1 MRNYEFTYILI
12 GTLDDAA
19 VAQSAEKYVKFIQD
33 RDGKVTHHE
42 IWGRR
47 RFAYEID
54 KHTEGHYVH
63 MRFAAPATC
72 VAELN
77 RALHFDEDAVRT
89 LVVLDEEW
97 ERRNREAAAAR
108 GAGAVSSQNTEDI
121 RESASA

>member
-1 MRNYEFTYILI
+1 MRNYEFTYILL

-19 VAQSAEKYVKFIQD
+19 VAQSAEKYVKFVQD
-33 RDGKVTHHE
+33 REGKVTHQE

-54 KHTEGHYVH
+54 KQTEGHYVH
-63 MRFAAPATC
+63 MRFAAPATA

-77 RALHFDEDAVRT
+77 RALHFDEDAIRT

-97 ERRNREAAAAR
+97 ERRNREAAAVR
-108 GAGAVSSQNTEDI
+108 GGNAAPGQDSEGMH
-121 RESASA
+121 EPASA